1 MALYDYQ
8 QSNLEASPE
17 IEFDARVEAGELAG
31 ELELLGAGAVVAE
44 AGGHEVA
51 RPETNWRAQK
61 HRALCRTWI
70 RVDE

>member
-51 RPETNWRAQK
+51 RPETN
-61 HRALCRTWI
+61 
-70 RVDE
+70 